1 MRSTAKSITASGEPP
16 FPNLTNLI
24 MEEAPRRS
32 SSIFTDTATWHH
44 RPSWRR
50 FHSLHRRHHLDL
62 PAQVAIGLT
71 VNINSIQWRQYLSR
85 RRNAAL
91 WPLNVRLLR
100 AMVLHE
106 DSRGLRVL
114 LQGLDDALTDGL
126 GADEAERA
134 NRHAPQR
141 SKTTSNR
148 EISPAERH
156 SAQQNSGLTERMPQ
170 KS

>member
-1 MRSTAKSITASGEPP
+1 M
-16 FPNLTNLI
+16 
-24 MEEAPRRS
+24 
-32 SSIFTDTATWHH
+32 ATE
-44 RPSWRR
+44 RP
-50 FHSLHRRHHLDL
+50 L
-62 PAQVAIGLT
+62 VA
-71 VNINSIQWRQYLSR
+71 
-85 RRNAAL
+85 
-91 WPLNVRLLR
+91 

-134 NRHAPQR
+134 NRHAPPQR

-156 SAQQNSGLTERMPQ
+156 SAKQNHEQTDNPPR
-170 KS
+170 

>member
-1 MRSTAKSITASGEPP
+1 M
-16 FPNLTNLI
+16 
-24 MEEAPRRS
+24 
-32 SSIFTDTATWHH
+32 ATE
-44 RPSWRR
+44 RP
-50 FHSLHRRHHLDL
+50 L
-62 PAQVAIGLT
+62 VA
-71 VNINSIQWRQYLSR
+71 
-85 RRNAAL
+85 
-91 WPLNVRLLR
+91 
-100 AMVLHE
+100 AMALHE

-156 SAQQNSGLTERMPQ
+156 SAKQNHEQTDNPPR
-170 KS
+170 

>member
-100 AMVLHE
+100 PWFRMRTAG
-106 DSRGLRVL
+106 DFGYFFRVSMTPSPM
-114 LQGLDDALTDGL
+114 ASEPTRRN
-126 GADEAERA
+126 RA
-134 NRHAPQR
+134 NRHALQR

>member
-1 MRSTAKSITASGEPP
+1 M
-16 FPNLTNLI
+16 
-24 MEEAPRRS
+24 
-32 SSIFTDTATWHH
+32 ATE
-44 RPSWRR
+44 RP
-50 FHSLHRRHHLDL
+50 L
-62 PAQVAIGLT
+62 VA
-71 VNINSIQWRQYLSR
+71 
-85 RRNAAL
+85 
-91 WPLNVRLLR
+91 
-100 AMVLHE
+100 AMVPHE

-126 GADEAERA
+126 GADEAEPGH
-134 NRHAPQR
+134 RHALQR